1 MNASSQVEEALRKYQ
16 EQLLT
21 KLLLI
26 REQLNAE
33 VGDIAEL
40 RSKNEV
46 LLAEN
51 SKLKKE
57 SERMLYRIQH
67 LVKALNAEEAKH

>member
-1 MNASSQVEEALRKYQ
+1 MNSSSQVEEALRKYQ

-40 RSKNEV
+40 RSKNED

-51 SKLKKE
+51 AKLKKE